1 MPRISGRELARELTR
16 LDPEVRVVFMSGYTD
31 DEVLRRDVSH
41 SESWYLQKPFSPR
54 RAGRKV
60 REALDAPPDAARAH
74 A

>member
-1 MPRISGRELARELTR
+1 M
-16 LDPEVRVVFMSGYTD
+16 FMSGYTD

-41 SESWYLQKPFSPR
+41 SESWYLQKPFSPGVL
-54 RAGRKV
+54 GRKV